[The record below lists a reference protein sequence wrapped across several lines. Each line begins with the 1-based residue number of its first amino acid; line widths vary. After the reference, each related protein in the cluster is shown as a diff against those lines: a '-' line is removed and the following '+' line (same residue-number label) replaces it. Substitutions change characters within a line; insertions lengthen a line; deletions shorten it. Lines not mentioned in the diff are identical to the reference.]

1 MDAMIKRLVAIL
13 AALLLAGAVV
23 GCEREDTQMGD
34 QEQPPMGEQQEEE
47 PAVGEPTAEQEP
59 PEDQP
64 PQAAEQEQAMEDL
77 REHVSDE
84 LDIPASAVMFE
95 DDMRT
100 RIEQAQFDFKRESL
114 ATIGAV
120 DYYANRLDTEELDS
134 EQQEAMN
141 TVEQNSEQAGAILEQ
156 MESEDQAN
164 YDELESQVEEHLDE
178 VSDNWEELSD
188 EVEPLYEQQ
197 PAGGGPME
205 GQDQMDQPTQD
216 PEQQDSPGQP
226 TEDY

>member
-1 MDAMIKRLVAIL
+1 MNAMIKRLVAIL

-34 QEQPPMGEQQEEE
+34 QQQPPMGEQQEEE
-47 PAVGEPTAEQEP
+47 PAVDEPMAEQEQP
-59 PEDQP
+59 GEQP
-64 PQAAEQEQAMEDL
+64 PAAAEQEQAMEDV

-95 DDMRT
+95 DDLRT
-100 RIEQAQFDFKRESL
+100 NIEQAQFDFKRESL
-114 ATIGAV
+114 ATLGTV
-120 DYYANRLDTEELDS
+120 DVYVNRLDTETLEAD
-134 EQQEAMN
+134 EQEAVS
-141 TVEQNSEQAGAILEQ
+141 TIEQNSEQAHSILEQ
-156 MESEDQAN
+156 MESEEQAN

-178 VSDNWEELSD
+178 VHNNWEEISD
-188 EVEPLYEQQ
+188 KVEPLYEEQ

-205 GQDQMDQPTQD
+205 GQEPMEEMD
-216 PEQQDSPGQP
+216 QP